1 MLRTQ
6 TLVSLAG
13 LCIATGAALSQPTT
27 PPVYTQTYTDFV
39 TGDNNFNFGGFR
51 FYTIDAA
58 ADSYQN
64 DVYERPVAQAFNL
77 INGSYASEEY
87 HSYVDVT
94 GARFGFDNRYAY
106 FSIDLFGLDKRTKD
120 GVNSF
125 EGLKAKYIVRF
136 GTDADGRNSYY
147 IVADEPGFAG
157 TPATVFTN
165 AKTLGYRDTDMDV
178 GGRGGPIHGQPG
190 PSGASVTKTQNL
202 LEEFGNNGYDQQIIL
217 SDGLLN
223 GGQTQPVL
231 WQRVSAADNTV
242 VEIVLD
248 YTALGLTAAYFQ
260 NLQFLDFA
268 AVAGGPGGPE
278 AGLWNDAYTAN
289 EAGSPN
295 VGIGG
300 DSEFQTQGLVAIYLA
315 DNLRALSAPQVPV
328 CDSIDFNGNGVF
340 PEDQDVIDFLSVL
353 AGQACG
359 TCGDID
365 FNNNGVF
372 PEDQDVIAFFNIL
385 AGGTCS

>member
-1 MLRTQ
+1 MPRIH
-6 TLVSLAG
+6 TLASLAG
-13 LCIATGAALSQPTT
+13 LALAASCVSAQPTT
-27 PPVYTQTYTDFV
+27 PPVYTQSFTDFV

-64 DVYERPVAQAFNL
+64 DVYERPIAQAFNL
-77 INGSYASEEY
+77 INGNYASEEY

-106 FSIDLFGLDKRTKD
+106 FAIDVFGRDKRTKD

-125 EGLKAKYIVRF
+125 EGLKAKYVVRF
-136 GTDADGRNSYY
+136 GADADGRNSYY
-147 IVADEPGFAG
+147 IAADEPGFAG
-157 TPATVFTN
+157 TPNTVFTN
-165 AKTLGYRDTDMDV
+165 AKTEGYRDTDMDV

-231 WQRVSAADNTV
+231 WQRVSPTDNTV

-248 YTALGLTAAYFQ
+248 YTALGLTPAYFQ

-268 AVAGGPGGPE
+268 AVAGGPAGPE

-315 DNLRALSAPQVPV
+315 DNLRPISAPQIPV
-328 CDSIDFNGNGVF
+328 CDPIDFNNNGVL
-340 PEDQDVIDFLSVL
+340 PEDADVTAFFAVL
-353 AGQACG
+353 AGEACAA
-359 TCGDID
+359 CNDID

-372 PEDQDVIAFFNIL
+372 PEDADVIAFFNVL
-385 AGGTCS
+385 AGGACN

>member
-1 MLRTQ
+1 MLRLQ
-6 TLVSLAG
+6 PTLSTAALTLFAG
-13 LCIATGAALSQPTT
+13 LAMAQPSSA
-27 PPVYTQTYTDFV
+27 PVYTNEYTDFV

-51 FYTIDAA
+51 FYTVDAT

-64 DVYERPVAQAFNL
+64 DVYERPIAQAFNL

-106 FSIDLFGLDKRTKD
+106 FAIDVFGRDKRTKD

-136 GTDADGRNSYY
+136 GADADGRNSYY
-147 IVADEPGFAG
+147 IAADEPGFAG
-157 TPATVFTN
+157 TPTTVFTN
-165 AKTLGYRDTDMDV
+165 AKTEGYRDTDMDV

-223 GGQTQPVL
+223 GGQSQPVL
-231 WQRVSAADNTV
+231 WQRVSATDNTV

-248 YTALGLTAAYFQ
+248 YTALGLTQAYFQ

-268 AVAGGPGGPE
+268 AVAGGPAGP
-278 AGLWNDAYTAN
+278 ATGLWNDAYTAN

-328 CDSIDFNGNGVF
+328 CDSIDFNNNGVF
-340 PEDQDVIDFLSVL
+340 PEDQDLIDFLNVI
-353 AGQACG
+353 AGSPCA

-372 PEDQDVIAFFNIL
+372 PEDQDVITFFEVL
-385 AGGTCS
+385 AGGPCR